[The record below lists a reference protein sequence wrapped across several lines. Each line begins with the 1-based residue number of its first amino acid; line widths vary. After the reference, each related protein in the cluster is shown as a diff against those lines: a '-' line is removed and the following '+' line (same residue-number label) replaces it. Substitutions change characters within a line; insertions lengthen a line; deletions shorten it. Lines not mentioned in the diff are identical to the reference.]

1 MKTAPALHPS
11 IIKASLAAN
20 AAEIDV
26 QAAAEYLADA
36 MARIHGGKWKIDVSH
51 EHHFILIVNRAR
63 DNDPIKPKEGGVV

>member
-1 MKTAPALHPS
+1 MKTTPALHPS
-11 IIKASLAAN
+11 LVKATLAAN
-20 AAEIDV
+20 AAEMDV

-63 DNDPIKPKEGGVV
+63 DNDPINPKKGGAV